1 MGQERTRA
9 IAQNRKAFHDYE
21 LLERVEAGL
30 ALMGTE
36 IKSVRAARV
45 NLRNAYARSE
55 DGELWLH
62 QLHIAPWPGAG
73 PWDHDPLRPRKL
85 LLHRKEIQRLARG
98 VNAQGLTLVPLRLYI
113 RGHRAKV
120 ELALARGRRRY
131 DKRQAIKKRESERD
145 MARAFRSRR

>member
-1 MGQERTRA
+1 MGQEYTRA
-9 IAQNRKAFHDYE
+9 IAQNRKAFYDYE

-36 IKSVRAARV
+36 IKSVRAAHV
-45 NLRNAYARSE
+45 NLRNAFARSQN
-55 DGELWLH
+55 GELWLH

-73 PWDHDPLRPRKL
+73 TWDHEPLRPRKL
-85 LLHRKEIQRLARG
+85 LLHKKEIQRLARG

-120 ELALARGRRRY
+120 ELALARGRRHY
-131 DKRQAIKKRESERD
+131 DKRQAIKKRESDREI
-145 MARAFRSRR
+145 ARALRSRW

>member
-21 LLERVEAGL
+21 LMERVEAGL